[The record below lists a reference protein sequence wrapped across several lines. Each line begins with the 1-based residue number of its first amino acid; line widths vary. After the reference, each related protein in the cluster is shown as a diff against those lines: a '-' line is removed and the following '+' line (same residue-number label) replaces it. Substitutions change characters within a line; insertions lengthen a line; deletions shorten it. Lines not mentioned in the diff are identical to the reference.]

1 MQERHGRENLTPTG
15 EGEPRPPLRR
25 SVNKETTRDGEE
37 GGTPADAP
45 QLDTRNSELGKKE
58 KRKNGE
64 KEAKRPPAGDA
75 QLITRTHEERRKRSK
90 CGGTKEGAGPLM
102 ECRNATED

>member
-64 KEAKRPPAGDA
+64 KEATARRRRSANHTNPRGTSK
-75 QLITRTHEERRKRSK
+75 EE
-90 CGGTKEGAGPLM
+90 
-102 ECRNATED
+102 